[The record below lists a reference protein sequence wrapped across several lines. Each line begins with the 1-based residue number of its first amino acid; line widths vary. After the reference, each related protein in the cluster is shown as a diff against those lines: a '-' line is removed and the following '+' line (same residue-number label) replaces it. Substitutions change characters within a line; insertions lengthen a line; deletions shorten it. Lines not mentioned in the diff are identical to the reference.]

1 MSFIKGLG
9 KFAGQVVGGVVG
21 GTLEVAGELAG
32 SKTLKQVG
40 KGVYQVAAT
49 SGEVLGN
56 LTDGVV
62 TTVHGAVIKDGEK
75 VKQGLGDAGNGVV
88 VAATGVG
95 QAIKHTAMGT
105 ASVVRLVLSDEPEP
119 AAQQLSNQQ
128 SQSPSD
134 K

>member
-21 GTLEVAGELAG
+21 GSLEVVGELVD
-32 SKTLKQVG
+32 SKAIKQVG

-49 SGEVLGN
+49 SGEVLGS

-62 TTVHGAVIKDGEK
+62 TTVHGAVTKDGEK

-95 QAIKHTAMGT
+95 QVIKHTAMGT
-105 ASVVRLVLSDEPEP
+105 ASVVRQTLSDEPEQ
-119 AAQQLSNQQ
+119 AAQQPSNQQ
-128 SQSPSD
+128 PQSPSD